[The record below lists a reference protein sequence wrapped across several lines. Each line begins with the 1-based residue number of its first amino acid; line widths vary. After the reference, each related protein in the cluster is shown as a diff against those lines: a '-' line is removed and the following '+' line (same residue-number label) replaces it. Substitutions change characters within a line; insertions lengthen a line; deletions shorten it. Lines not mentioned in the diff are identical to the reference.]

1 MKFIHSILLLTV
13 SGMMS
18 VQAQQ
23 KSFTLNDLIPG
34 GKTYEQFKP
43 ADLKNAG
50 WYGDT
55 FIYNQGDSVL
65 TTDKNG
71 KPHKKPLI
79 TLAQLNDA
87 LATISLKPL
96 KGLPAFSFPKETNAT
111 TGRFFA
117 DNHIIT
123 YDFKKNRIVSSVPY
137 DEKDGG
143 FDFNKDQ
150 SYVAVNNGD
159 RLFIIDKAGKRS
171 EVSTGNQS
179 DIVWGQAVHRN
190 EFGIDKGTFWSPDG
204 KRLAFYRMDQSMV
217 TDYPLVDISART
229 ATLQN
234 IKYPMAGMTSHE
246 VTLGIFDPE
255 TGKTVYMETGEPKDH
270 YLTNISWTPDN
281 KSILIA
287 ELNREQNE
295 MALNRYDAI
304 TGKRMQTLFTESSD
318 KYVEPE
324 HTPFFL
330 PGQNDLFI
338 WQSKRDGY
346 NHLYLYN
353 LNGELQRQLTAGEW
367 MVTNLLRSDEDGKKI
382 YFTSTEVSPIE
393 SHLYELDLQS
403 GKRKQLTSG
412 SHGMHYTKLNAS
424 GTWFYDRYSSLN
436 NPGTSVLR
444 TVAGKKT
451 VNLVQAE
458 NPYKEYALPEIELG
472 TLKAADGETDL
483 YYRLT
488 KPVGFDPE
496 KKYPVIVYLYNG
508 PHAQLV
514 NDSWMGA
521 IRGWDIYMAQKGYVM
536 FTIDGRGSANR
547 GTAFEQAIHKHLGE
561 EEGKDQMKGI
571 EFLTSLPYVDAN
583 RIGIHGWS
591 YGGFMTTYMMLTY
604 PEIFK
609 VGVAGGPVIDWN
621 LYEVMYGERYMG
633 QPSTNPEGY
642 ANSNLLNKAHN
653 LQGRLLMIHGDMDP
667 VVVMQHSLQ
676 FLKKSVETG
685 VYPDYFI
692 YPGHEHNVRGI
703 DRVHLHEKITRYF
716 DDYLK

>member
-1 MKFIHSILLLTV
+1 
-13 SGMMS
+13 MMS

-34 GKTYEQFKP
+34 GKNYDQFRP
-43 ADLKNAG
+43 TDLKNAG

-55 FIYNQGDSVL
+55 FIYNQGNTVV

-71 KPHKKPLI
+71 KPHKKPLV
-79 TLAQLNDA
+79 TLEQINKA
-87 LATISLKPL
+87 LEAASLKPL
-96 KGLPAFSFPKETNAT
+96 KGLPSFHFEQDANVSK
-111 TGRFFA
+111 GRFFA
-117 DNHIIT
+117 QNHIIT
-123 YDFKKNRIVSSVPY
+123 YDFKTNQVVSSVPY
-137 DEKDGG
+137 DAKDGA
-143 FDFNKDQ
+143 FDFNADQ

-159 RLFIIDKAGKRS
+159 RLFIIDKEGKRH
-171 EVSTGNQS
+171 EVSTGNQEH
-179 DIVWGQAVHRN
+179 IVWGQAVHRN
-190 EFGIDKGTFWSPDG
+190 EFGIHKGTFWSPDG
-204 KRLAFYRMDQSMV
+204 KRLAFYRMDQGMV
-217 TDYPLVDISART
+217 TNYPLVNVDARI
-229 ATLQN
+229 ADLQD

-246 VTLGIFDPE
+246 VTLGVFNPE
-255 TGKTVYMETGEPKDH
+255 TGETVYMQTGEPKDH
-270 YLTNISWTPDN
+270 YLTCISWTPDN
-281 KSILIA
+281 KNILIA

-295 MALNRYDAI
+295 MKMNRYDAT
-304 TGKRMQTLFTESSD
+304 TGKLIQTLFTETSD

-324 HTPFFL
+324 HEPFFL

-353 LNGELQRQLTAGEW
+353 LNGELQRQLTSGNW
-367 MVTNLLRSDEDGKKI
+367 IVTNLVRSDEAGKKI
-382 YFTSTEVSPIE
+382 YYTSTEVSPIE
-393 SHLYELDLQS
+393 SHLYELDIKT
-403 GKRKQLTSG
+403 GKRKQLTDG
-412 SHGMHYTKLNAS
+412 HGMNSTKLNAS
-424 GTWFYDRYSSLN
+424 NTWFYDRYSSLK

-444 TVAGKKT
+444 KVDGKKT
-451 VNLVQAE
+451 VELVQAE
-458 NPYKEYALPEIELG
+458 NPYAEYAFPEIELG
-472 TLKAADGETDL
+472 TLKAADGKTDL

-488 KPVGFDPE
+488 KPVDFDPN

-514 NDSWMGA
+514 KDNWMGSA
-521 IRGWDIYMAQKGYVM
+521 SGWDIYMAQKGYVM
-536 FTIDGRGSANR
+536 FTIDGRGSTNR
-547 GTAFEQAIHKHLGE
+547 GQEFEQVIHKQLGE

-604 PEIFK
+604 PEVFK

-621 LYEVMYGERYMG
+621 MYEVMYGERYMG
-633 QPSTNPEGY
+633 HPQTNPEGY
-642 ANSNLLNKAHN
+642 ANSNLLNKAQN
-653 LQGRLLMIHGDMDP
+653 LKGRLLLIHGDMDP

-676 FLKKSVETG
+676 FLKKSVEVG

-692 YPGHEHNVRGI
+692 YPGHEHNVIGR